1 MDAVC
6 PFCGSPVAASD
17 VQMSA
22 VTGII
27 GRAGKTAK
35 LQPMEYALFA
45 GLMRHARSHPQGSQP
60 FMARAVLIEELWP
73 DPDTAPVI
81 DMLRRHVALLRGK
94 VEPLGFT
101 IQVSYKH
108 GYRLLDTMGPEPEHE
123 WVGRLGK
130 TTT

>member
-22 VTGII
+22 ALGIVV
-27 GRAGKTAK
+27 RAGKTAK

-60 FMARAVLIEELWP
+60 FVARAVLIEELWP
-73 DPDTAPVI
+73 DPDTAPEI

-94 VEPLGFT
+94 IEPLGFT
-101 IQVSYKH
+101 IQVSYKN
-108 GYRLLDTMGPEPEHE
+108 GYRLLDTMPAIGDNE
-123 WVGRLGK
+123 WIERISAAH
-130 TTT
+130 T